1 MNSGLMIEVCGGG
14 TQPRRSAA
22 TGGRGGGTG
31 ARVGVAE
38 KEGVLGGAGWG
49 TEHHETLSYGATQR
63 EEDEEI
69 GPLRLQVARPSR
81 LLGLVV

>member
-49 TEHHETLSYGATQR
+49 TEQ
-63 EEDEEI
+63 I
-69 GPLRLQVARPSR
+69 GRAHV
-81 LLGLVV
+81 